1 MGSPDEKRDVKANV
15 LGRLKRIAGQVTGVQ
30 RMVEEDRPPADILLQ
45 ISAIQ
50 AALLETARSFLWA
63 SAEGELAEAARDE
76 NPELRRKRVDG
87 LLDLFA
93 RYFEVRGV
101 ER

>member
-1 MGSPDEKRDVKANV
+1 MAIEKRDVKSDV

-30 RMVEEDRPPADILLQ
+30 RMVEEGRVPADILLQ

-63 SAEGELAEAARDE
+63 SAEGALAEVTRDDD
-76 NPELRRKRVDG
+76 PEQRRKRVDG

-93 RYFEVRGV
+93 RYFEVRGADK
-101 ER
+101 